1 MTTLVHIRVP
11 VETKAKASKIFSKL
25 GLDLSTGIKIYLAKV
40 VEDKGIPFSMKTREG
55 ILRGFKIAHDQ
66 IEKGD
71 YVSHKELKAQI
82 AKKARSFK

>member
-40 VEDKGIPFSMKTREG
+40 VEDKGIPFSMRTREG
-55 ILRGFKIAHDQ
+55 VLQELKTAHDQ
-66 IEKGD
+66 IENGD
-71 YVSHKELKAQI
+71 CVSHKDLKAQI
-82 AKKARSFK
+82 AKKL